1 MTERLLTKPPI
12 EFAERSEWA
21 DPVRETSPREDAG
34 YQNAFGR
41 TILFVRFYE
50 VRNRPFPRKFCAELA
65 TIVALAEPGRTRAL
79 EVLNRRIFADMTHF
93 LLAAV
98 QQQSDRAATQG
109 ADPEQGIDELIAFLR
124 HQSSYFAMWTCYS
137 EHHDAQ
143 PGLRSWEIFIAEMH
157 LASPHLDI
165 EFAHLTSQL
174 GKLLHQ
180 YRAHRLALPPHLF
193 SRVWFLHYLHG
204 AERIVQTR
212 AVVQELTEAIQPC
225 AFA

>member
-21 DPVRETSPREDAG
+21 DPVRETSPREDSG

-41 TILFVRFYE
+41 MLLFARFYE
-50 VRNRPFPRKFCAELA
+50 VRNRPFPRKFCAALA

-93 LLAAV
+93 LLAAG
-98 QQQSDRAATQG
+98 QQESDRAATHG
-109 ADPEQGIDELIAFLR
+109 VDPEPRIDELIAFLL
-124 HQSSYFAMWTCYS
+124 HQNPYFAMWTRLS
-137 EHHDAQ
+137 EHHDGR
-143 PGLRSWEIFIAEMH
+143 PGVRSWEVFLAETQ
-157 LASPHLDI
+157 LASPHIDI
-165 EFAHLTSQL
+165 EFAQLTSQL